1 MENCVHRTPCGWCDR
16 LDKECK
22 LIVSEDVV
30 KLKPYMPL
38 NGLQTDPMELSQ
50 CIPNIP
56 IPCRGC
62 SNHPSNGGSGI
73 CNCTLPYFGDN
84 ITGDTAQLK
93 VNGTVGTTTSN
104 LTINS
109 DNIAE

>member
-22 LIVSEDVV
+22 LIVSDDVV
-30 KLKPYMPL
+30 TLQPYIPPSV
-38 NGLQTDPMELSQ
+38 LQTDPMDLSRH
-50 CIPNIP
+50 IP

-73 CNCTLPYFGDN
+73 CNCTLPYFGD
-84 ITGDTAQLK
+84 TDTTDTALTALK
-93 VNGTVGTTTSN
+93 VNGIVDTANSKLTT
-104 LTINS
+104 NS
-109 DNIAE
+109 DNLAD

>member
-22 LIVSEDVV
+22 LVVSDDVV
-30 KLKPYMPL
+30 KLQPYIPL
-38 NGLQTDPMELSQ
+38 NGLQTDPIDLLQ
-50 CIPNIP
+50 HIP

-73 CNCTLPYFGDN
+73 CNCTLPYFGETV
-84 ITGDTAQLK
+84 TGDTAPLK
-93 VNGTVGTTTSN
+93 VNGTVGIANSN

-109 DNIAE
+109 DNLAEQM